1 MTEGTGAPILPASSS
16 AKSQPAPSNAA
27 APGAPARPRRPLFQK
42 YFAVLFAAVVLPLL
56 ANGGSEAWFGYRD
69 QTALLDQILAVE
81 ARSAADR
88 IQGFL
93 DSIKDQLGW
102 TVQLPWAD
110 GADES
115 HRLDALRLL
124 RQVPAIVDVILV
136 DGRGIER
143 LHISRIAP
151 DVAASGI
158 DRSGEPAV
166 QGARGARIWYGPVT
180 LHQGSEPF
188 MRIAAAGT
196 RANAGIVIAEIN
208 LKLIWDVISA
218 IKIGKTGEA
227 FVVDRPGHLVAHPDL
242 SLVLRGRDEREAA
255 RLGVMQ
261 ATALAAGGSAARIT
275 DTEDRAVIA
284 ATAPVPGPDWTVFVA
299 EPISEALAPVWF
311 ALWRTLFLLLAGAS
325 LAAALAY
332 FLARRMAG
340 PIRLLEQGAMRIGA
354 GQFDHRIDI
363 SSGDEL
369 ERLADRFNTMAGE
382 LALSQERSER
392 IGRLKRFL
400 APQVAELVERAGQ
413 DALLNSS
420 RTDVVV
426 VFCDLRGFTAFA
438 SHVDP
443 EEVMGVLREYYEALG
458 VIITRYEATL
468 TNMAGDG
475 LMMLL
480 NAPMPMR
487 DAALAGARMAVEMQ
501 STVQDLVRSWQARG
515 YRVGFGIGLA
525 KGSATVG
532 RIGYEGRLDYTAI
545 GSVVNLASRLCAA
558 AGNGQI
564 LIEEVAAMEIADAV
578 PVTTLGSQQL
588 KGFAEDIVVYNIAW
602 ARPVVTPEATP
613 GSPDPAQFAP

>member
-1 MTEGTGAPILPASSS
+1 
-16 AKSQPAPSNAA
+16 
-27 APGAPARPRRPLFQK
+27 
-42 YFAVLFAAVVLPLL
+42 
-56 ANGGSEAWFGYRD
+56 
-69 QTALLDQILAVE
+69 
-81 ARSAADR
+81 
-88 IQGFL
+88 
-93 DSIKDQLGW
+93 
-102 TVQLPWAD
+102 
-110 GADES
+110 
-115 HRLDALRLL
+115 
-124 RQVPAIVDVILV
+124 
-136 DGRGIER
+136 
-143 LHISRIAP
+143 
-151 DVAASGI
+151 
-158 DRSGEPAV
+158 
-166 QGARGARIWYGPVT
+166 
-180 LHQGSEPF
+180 
-188 MRIAAAGT
+188 
-196 RANAGIVIAEIN
+196 
-208 LKLIWDVISA
+208 
-218 IKIGKTGEA
+218 
-227 FVVDRPGHLVAHPDL
+227 
-242 SLVLRGRDEREAA
+242 LRGRDEREAA

-602 ARPVVTPEATP
+602 ARPVATPEATP

>member
-1 MTEGTGAPILPASSS
+1 
-16 AKSQPAPSNAA
+16 
-27 APGAPARPRRPLFQK
+27 
-42 YFAVLFAAVVLPLL
+42 
-56 ANGGSEAWFGYRD
+56 
-69 QTALLDQILAVE
+69 
-81 ARSAADR
+81 
-88 IQGFL
+88 
-93 DSIKDQLGW
+93 
-102 TVQLPWAD
+102 
-110 GADES
+110 
-115 HRLDALRLL
+115 
-124 RQVPAIVDVILV
+124 
-136 DGRGIER
+136 
-143 LHISRIAP
+143 
-151 DVAASGI
+151 
-158 DRSGEPAV
+158 
-166 QGARGARIWYGPVT
+166 
-180 LHQGSEPF
+180 
-188 MRIAAAGT
+188 
-196 RANAGIVIAEIN
+196 
-208 LKLIWDVISA
+208 
-218 IKIGKTGEA
+218 
-227 FVVDRPGHLVAHPDL
+227 
-242 SLVLRGRDEREAA
+242 
-255 RLGVMQ
+255 
-261 ATALAAGGSAARIT
+261 
-275 DTEDRAVIA
+275 
-284 ATAPVPGPDWTVFVA
+284 
-299 EPISEALAPVWF
+299 
-311 ALWRTLFLLLAGAS
+311 
-325 LAAALAY
+325 
-332 FLARRMAG
+332 
-340 PIRLLEQGAMRIGA
+340 
-354 GQFDHRIDI
+354 
-363 SSGDEL
+363 
-369 ERLADRFNTMAGE
+369 
-382 LALSQERSER
+382 
-392 IGRLKRFL
+392 
-400 APQVAELVERAGQ
+400 VAELVERAGQ

-602 ARPVVTPEATP
+602 ARPVATPEATP